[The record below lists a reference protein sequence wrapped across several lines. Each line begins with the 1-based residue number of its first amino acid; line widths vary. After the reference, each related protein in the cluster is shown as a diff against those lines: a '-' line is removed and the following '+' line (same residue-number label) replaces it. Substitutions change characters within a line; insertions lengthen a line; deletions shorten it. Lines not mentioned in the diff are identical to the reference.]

1 MPTHHEIFIQS
12 TLNVMRATFKRDD
25 ARCHYCGSLVDITTN
40 QRDAFVIIC
49 PECGA
54 LGASNNDPL
63 IPYSLLRRS
72 GTIVTKQRREAMSRG
87 QSIPYTNEGW

>member
-1 MPTHHEIFIQS
+1 MPKQSEAFIQN
-12 TLNVMRATFKRDD
+12 TLHSMRATFKRDD
-25 ARCHYCGSLVDITTN
+25 ARCHYCGNLVDITTN

-54 LGASNNDPL
+54 LGASNNVPL

-87 QSIPYTNEGW
+87 QSIPYTTESW